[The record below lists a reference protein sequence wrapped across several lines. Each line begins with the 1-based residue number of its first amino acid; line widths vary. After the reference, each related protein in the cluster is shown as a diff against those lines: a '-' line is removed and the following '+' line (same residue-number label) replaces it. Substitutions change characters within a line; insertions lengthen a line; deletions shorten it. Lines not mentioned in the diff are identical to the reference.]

1 LNRAGHERTLARR
14 LLRIHTN
21 TRIAMMDLPST
32 LQRPILAVAS
42 TVTMILFAATVAPAS
57 LAAQGSTTLSAQERE
72 VVAVIERFFQGM
84 LERDADMLRSTVAP
98 SAVLVGVATRDG
110 ATTVRATP
118 IEQFITGVTQRAGEP
133 ANERIYSPR
142 VEIDAGMA
150 HVWTFYTLHVGD
162 RFSHCGYDSF
172 QMLRMDDGWK
182 IVSIADTRR
191 TDNCEPPGG

>member
-1 LNRAGHERTLARR
+1 MLARR
-14 LLRIHTN
+14 LLRIHTH
-21 TRIAMMDLPST
+21 TRITMMNLPCT
-32 LQRPILAVAS
+32 LQRPLLAVAS
-42 TVTMILFAATVAPAS
+42 AATMILFAATVAPAS
-57 LAAQGSTTLSAQERE
+57 LAAQGSTTMAAQERE

-98 SAVLVGVATRDG
+98 NAVLVGVATRDG

-150 HVWTFYTLHVGD
+150 HVWTFYTLHIGD

-172 QMLRMDDGWK
+172 QMLRIDDGWK